1 MCGFVGFFFRAAM
14 RQIGSALNSTPSV
27 SHEMTLNWF
36 DAYEQYCGQNQE
48 NCAKPGRKK

>member
-1 MCGFVGFFFRAAM
+1 MLCAVLSLFFFRAAP

-36 DAYEQYCGQNQE
+36 DAYE
-48 NCAKPGRKK
+48 